1 MAQPRAQ
8 AFVQPKP
15 DHTYS
20 IVVYP
25 SGDKAKALQASI
37 DELAKK
43 YGGTKVNAHL
53 TLMGGIVDDQAGAED
68 RAKLLASQLKPQKV
82 FFDKVVSRPVTI
94 YGKPVHSVAVS
105 VDGEIGFGEYG
116 ALAHPTYVR
125 TPMLPRVA
133 HLHVSLLYTTQIDE
147 ETLHGIVDEQ
157 QEKLLGADGLLH
169 PAEYS
174 ITELALVETTNDDPT
189 KWQVL
194 GRYKLTGK
202 EPEENDDAG
211 AGPST

>member
-8 AFVQPKP
+8 VFVQPKP
-15 DHTYS
+15 EHTYS

-25 SGDKAKALQASI
+25 TGDKAKALQASI

-53 TLMGGIVDDQAGAED
+53 TLMAGIVDDRDGAED
-68 RAKLLASQLKPQKV
+68 RAKLLSSQLKSQKII
-82 FFDKVVSRPVTI
+82 FDKVVSRPVTI
-94 YGKPVHSVAVS
+94 HREPVHSVAVS
-105 VDGEIGFGEYG
+105 VDGESGFGEFG
-116 ALAHPTYVR
+116 ALAHPSYVR

-133 HLHVSLLYTTQIDE
+133 HLHVSLLYSTQIDE
-147 ETLHGIVDEQ
+147 DTLHSIVDEQ
-157 QEKLLGADGLLH
+157 QERLLGPDGALH
-169 PAEYS
+169 PAEYT

-189 KWQVL
+189 KWQTL

-202 EPEENDDAG
+202 EPEDANG
-211 AGPST
+211 AGPLS